1 MQTKLVR
8 KTYTLREAFGP
19 DYPQEHTIQGY
30 EPSGYEFVPESDP
43 IWQWDRSLLRI
54 LVIWWS
60 AGKATD
66 HLYLAGHTGAG
77 KSSLL
82 RNFCARL
89 HIPFYVRSIHA
100 DLEFNDVL
108 SQTDLVEG
116 NTVLHYGLLP
126 LAMGVSGYPGIFTAD
141 DVDRADPGFL
151 SGFYEVLQGQPV
163 LTHNG
168 GAELV
173 RPQPG
178 FRIACTGNTALMGD
192 KDGLYVGA
200 KQQDI
205 AFGDRFW
212 RVEASYL
219 DPESELALLRKVV
232 PDLSDEIRRRMVD
245 VAHELRAAFIHG
257 HGDISIPYPMSTRAL
272 ARWAELTYLLREAE
286 NPIYSAL
293 DISFLNAANG
303 DSAVR
308 MAFLKLIEGKLGS
321 SNGDHHAT

>member
-1 MQTKLVR
+1 MQIKLVR
-8 KTYTLREAFGP
+8 TTYTLREAFGD
-19 DYPQEHTIQGY
+19 DYPEEHTIQGY
-30 EPSGYEFVPESDP
+30 EPSGYEFVPEPDP
-43 IWQWDRSLLRI
+43 IWQWDRSLVRI
-54 LVIWWS
+54 LVLWWS

-100 DLEFNDVL
+100 DLEFNDVV
-108 SQTDLVEG
+108 SQTDLIDG
-116 NTVLHYGLLP
+116 NTVLHYGPLP

-178 FRIACTGNTALMGD
+178 FRIACTGNTSLMGD
-192 KDGLYVGA
+192 RDGLYVGA

-212 RVEASYL
+212 RIDASYL
-219 DPESELALLRKVV
+219 DAESERALLRRVV
-232 PDLSDEIRRRMVD
+232 PALSDDIRRRMVD
-245 VAHELRAAFIHG
+245 VAQELRAAFIDSRG
-257 HGDISIPYPMSTRAL
+257 ETSIPYPMSTRAL
-272 ARWAELTYLLREAE
+272 TRWAELTYLLRNAP
-286 NPIYSAL
+286 NPLYSAL
-293 DISFLNAANG
+293 DIAFLNAANG
-303 DSAVR
+303 DAAVR
-308 MAFLKLIEGKLGS
+308 LAFLKLIEGKLGT
-321 SNGDHHAT
+321 GKEDPDAA

>member
-1 MQTKLVR
+1 MKTQLIS
-8 KTYTLREAFGP
+8 KTYTFREAFGP
-19 DYPQEHTIQGY
+19 DFPEEHSIQGY
-30 EPSGYEFVPESDP
+30 EPSGYEFVPEPDP
-43 IWQWDRSLLRI
+43 IWQWDRELLQI
-54 LVIWWS
+54 LVVWWA

-66 HLYLAGHTGAG
+66 HLYLAGHTGVG

-89 HIPFYVRSIHA
+89 HIPFYVRSIHS

-108 SQTDLVEG
+108 SQTDLVDG
-116 NTVLHYGLLP
+116 NTVLHYGPLP

-141 DVDRADPGFL
+141 DVDRAEPGFL

-178 FRIACTGNTALMGD
+178 FRIACTGNTALLGD

-219 DPESELALLRKVV
+219 DPESELALLTRVV
-232 PDLSDEIRRRMVD
+232 PALNDKVRRRMVD
-245 VAHELRAAFIHG
+245 VAQELRAAFLSG
-257 HGDISIPYPMSTRAL
+257 AGDTSIPYPMSTRAL
-272 ARWAELTYLLREAE
+272 TRWAELTYLLRGAP
-286 NPIYSAL
+286 NPIYTAL
-293 DISFLNAANG
+293 DIAFLNAANG

-308 MAFLKLIEGKLGS
+308 MAFLKLIEGILGS
-321 SNGDHHAT
+321 STEDDDAA